1 MRSLAPVLAIAVSI
15 VLGLALVYLYM
26 DDRIGVATVMA
37 ACFALG
43 AVIATALLLHG
54 GDEQETDP
62 GPWLHL

>member
-1 MRSLAPVLAIAVSI
+1 MRPFVPVLAVAVSL

-26 DDRIGVATVMA
+26 DERIGVATVMA

-43 AVIATALLLHG
+43 AVITTALLLHG
-54 GDEQETDP
+54 NDEQETDP